1 MCPNCQDHYAD
12 CPCVGPHNAE
22 DEGYKLREEGG
33 ILYGIK
39 PTFPNT
45 DDTTN

>member
-22 DEGYKLREEGG
+22 DEGYELQEEGG